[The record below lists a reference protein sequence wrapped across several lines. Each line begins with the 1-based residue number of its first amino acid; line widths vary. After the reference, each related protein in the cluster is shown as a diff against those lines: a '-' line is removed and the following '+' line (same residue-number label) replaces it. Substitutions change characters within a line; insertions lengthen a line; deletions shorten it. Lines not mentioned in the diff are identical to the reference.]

1 MAASV
6 INATASASSVIH
18 MCDPALLSK
27 YAMSA
32 ISEASKEDA
41 LSAAA
46 KAFQMLTTAKNAH
59 KWRKTETGALK

>member
-1 MAASV
+1 MGAFV

-46 KAFQMLTTAKNAH
+46 KAFQMLITAKNAH

>member
-1 MAASV
+1 M

-18 MCDPALLSK
+18 MCDHALLSK

-32 ISEASKEDA
+32 TLEVSREDA

-46 KAFQMLTTAKNAH
+46 RAFPMPTTAKNAH
-59 KWRKTETGALK
+59 KWRKTEMGAPK